1 MEQKKNRKKKIESY
15 SNENNSKIFLNKKT
29 NRSNNQINTY
39 IQKNNNNRGKWTE
52 DEQNKFIEGIVLH
65 GTDWKKVQNLIKT
78 RSEVQIR
85 TYSQN
90 FIRKIKLIKDEEL
103 RLDFTLN
110 SICGIKDII
119 FEIKKKNQNY
129 NIINVLKYLCNKY
142 IISTKNKKVFVNK
155 NFLETC
161 RINEANIYNDRQDNN
176 NSNYNDELKKTI
188 IFNNINIIN
197 NNIIDN
203 PSKEFIILQYLLIV
217 ININRQINYLLMSI
231 IINILLLNNSTFSNN
246 CNKDKN
252 NSNNSHLILFLLIL
266 IYIYQIHNN
275 KINMPLKQRN

>member
-90 FIRKIKLIKDEEL
+90 FVRKIKLIKDEEL

-110 SICGIKDII
+110 SVCNIKDII
-119 FEIKKKNQNY
+119 LQIKSNNKNY
-129 NIINVLKYLCNKY
+129 NISNDL
-142 IISTKNKKVFVNK
+142 
-155 NFLETC
+155 
-161 RINEANIYNDRQDNN
+161 NIY
-176 NSNYNDELKKTI
+176 
-188 IFNNINIIN
+188 
-197 NNIIDN
+197 
-203 PSKEFIILQYLLIV
+203 
-217 ININRQINYLLMSI
+217 
-231 IINILLLNNSTFSNN
+231 IINIML
-246 CNKDKN
+246 
-252 NSNNSHLILFLLIL
+252 
-266 IYIYQIHNN
+266 
-275 KINMPLKQRN
+275 

>member
-90 FIRKIKLIKDEEL
+90 FVRKIKLIKDEEL

-119 FEIKKKNQNY
+119 F
-129 NIINVLKYLCNKY
+129 
-142 IISTKNKKVFVNK
+142 
-155 NFLETC
+155 
-161 RINEANIYNDRQDNN
+161 
-176 NSNYNDELKKTI
+176 
-188 IFNNINIIN
+188 
-197 NNIIDN
+197 
-203 PSKEFIILQYLLIV
+203 
-217 ININRQINYLLMSI
+217 
-231 IINILLLNNSTFSNN
+231 
-246 CNKDKN
+246 
-252 NSNNSHLILFLLIL
+252 
-266 IYIYQIHNN
+266 
-275 KINMPLKQRN
+275 

>member
-90 FIRKIKLIKDEEL
+90 FVRKIKLIKDEEL

>member
-90 FIRKIKLIKDEEL
+90 FVRKIKLIKDEEL
-103 RLDFTLN
+103 GLDFTLN

-142 IISTKNKKVFVNK
+142 IISTKNKKVFLNK
-155 NFLETC
+155 NFSEMC
-161 RINEANIYNDRQDNN
+161 RINEANIYNNRQDNN

-217 ININRQINYLLMSI
+217 ININRQINNLLMSI
-231 IINILLLNNSTFSNN
+231 IINNLLLNNSTFSNN
-246 CNKDKN
+246 CN
-252 NSNNSHLILFLLIL
+252 NSHLILFLLL
-266 IYIYQIHNN
+266 SLYIHQIHND

>member
-15 SNENNSKIFLNKKT
+15 SNENNSKIILNKKT

-90 FIRKIKLIKDEEL
+90 FVRKIKLIKDEEL

-252 NSNNSHLILFLLIL
+252 NSNNNNLILFLLIL

>member
-90 FIRKIKLIKDEEL
+90 FVRKIKLIKDEEL

-252 NSNNSHLILFLLIL
+252 NSHLLLFLLIL

>member
-90 FIRKIKLIKDEEL
+90 FVRKIKLIKDEEL

-188 IFNNINIIN
+188 IFNNINLIN